1 MKNKCSSAR
10 ARGRIENR
18 TLVGNLSRTV
28 GNYYFSIERKLID
41 ILDFS
46 LRNLSGRNKSFH
58 TEICN
63 REVTRGGCFNFS
75 TILRIAFC
83 FVLARGQFPA
93 TFRACAVHFKARLI
107 IGKKKLA

>member
-10 ARGRIENR
+10 ARGKIENR

-28 GNYYFSIERKLID
+28 GNYYFSIERKLRD

-63 REVTRGGCFNFS
+63 RDVIRGRCFNFT
-75 TILRIAFC
+75 TILRKRFALC
-83 FVLARGQFPA
+83 SGAASFPPISEHA
-93 TFRACAVHFKARLI
+93 QYILKPD
-107 IGKKKLA
+107 